1 MPASPKTSADSAI
14 IAALQANNPFERPP
28 VVKEQNV
35 WGESFPD
42 IASLNAE
49 ASDSVFNALKKL
61 RSADSSLDKVMS
73 VVLTSDR
80 GVGKSH
86 VIKRIRK
93 RLQATGE
100 GVFIY
105 ASADR
110 YGDLNL
116 VNALFQQ
123 SIAESLEQVGGEGVT
138 QWQEIAVL
146 MVAEALRANRSS
158 ATVPAPAD
166 MVKKFDKAL
175 QKNRAKGND
184 LVGDLVKVI
193 RRLKPNADP
202 YILRA
207 IVWTLSEERGSF
219 AVKWLA
225 GEQLEAQDAID
236 LRLPPNHKTEEE
248 TNATAL
254 STTVRL
260 ISLIGEYKSVLIFFD
275 ELDTI
280 AIDSDGYPTAF
291 VILDLVKRLFGSLS
305 PSGKAKGIV
314 ILTVLLPDLWRH
326 VEQAKFAST
335 EKISSRGKPISL
347 GYLNAESANELAA
360 LTLKK
365 FYSKK
370 GIVPPTPVYPLAE
383 AEITAF
389 GRGKPSPREALKW
402 FAAQLNEKI
411 AGRIPSLPPKE
422 RFEQAYQNALSQ
434 FDSDDLND
442 NAQIASALRFG
453 FQKLVEIDRIKD
465 QPIEG
470 VILRSIKDITP
481 KSKNGGRLNFKVVGK
496 ENGEPVVIGISVLQD
511 THGISVGAGFRR
523 LLDTAT
529 FGLSRGCLV
538 RSRERKIKRNW
549 DSYDYYQ
556 QLIEAGGEWIDLKEG
571 EIKPLLSLQY
581 VYEQHEKFDLTIKRL
596 DSFAFTRNLLQS
608 NPLIQEILSRPE
620 GAVVEEVL
628 EGDELEHLSDSVD
641 LERFESDLAN
651 DLADDDDDDG
661 EKEAEVQADLQEF
674 AEALSV

>member
-1 MPASPKTSADSAI
+1 M
-14 IAALQANNPFERPP
+14 
-28 VVKEQNV
+28 
-35 WGESFPD
+35 
-42 IASLNAE
+42 
-49 ASDSVFNALKKL
+49 
-61 RSADSSLDKVMS
+61 
-73 VVLTSDR
+73 
-80 GVGKSH
+80 GKSH

-116 VNALFQQ
+116 VNALFQK

-146 MVAEALRANRSS
+146 MVAEALRANRSG
-158 ATVPAPAD
+158 ATVPAPVD
-166 MVKKFDKAL
+166 MVKKFDRAL

-184 LVGDLVKVI
+184 LVGDLVRII

-236 LRLPPNHKTEEE
+236 LRLPPNNKTEEE
-248 TNATAL
+248 TNASAL
-254 STTVRL
+254 STIVRL
-260 ISLIGEYKSVLIFFD
+260 TSLIGEYKSVLICFD

-280 AIDSDGYPTAF
+280 AADNNGYPTAF
-291 VILDLVKRLFGSLS
+291 VILDLVKRLFDSVS
-305 PSGKAKGIV
+305 PSEKEKGIV

-326 VEQAKFAST
+326 VEQMKIASA

-347 GYLNAESANELAA
+347 EYLNAESANELAA

-370 GIVPPTPVYPLAE
+370 GIIPPTPVYPLVE
-383 AEITAF
+383 TEIAAF

-411 AGRIPSLPPKE
+411 AGKVPVLPPKE
-422 RFEQAYQNALSQ
+422 RFEKAYQNAVSQ

-442 NAQIASALRFG
+442 NVQVASALQFG
-453 FQKLVEIDRIKD
+453 FQKLVEIDRLKD
-465 QPIEG
+465 QPIES
-470 VILRSIKDITP
+470 VILRSIEDITP
-481 KSKNGGRLNFKVVGK
+481 KSKNDGRLNFKIVGE

-511 THGISVGAGFRR
+511 THGLSVGAGFRR
-523 LLDTAT
+523 LLDTET

-549 DSYDYYQ
+549 DSYNYYQ
-556 QLIEAGGEWIDLKEG
+556 QLIEAGGEWVDLKEA

-596 DSFAFTRNLLQS
+596 DSFAFTRNLLQG
-608 NPLIQEILSRPE
+608 NPLIKEILSRPE
-620 GAVVEEVL
+620 GAIAEEVL
-628 EGDELEHLSDSVD
+628 EGDELEHLSSSVD
-641 LERFESDLAN
+641 LETFESDLAN
-651 DLADDDDDDG
+651 DLAVNDNDDG
-661 EKEAEVQADLQEF
+661 EQEAEVQADIQEF
-674 AEALSV
+674 AEALAV

>member
-1 MPASPKTSADSAI
+1 MPVLHKTSADSTI

-28 VVKEQNV
+28 VVREQNV

-61 RSADSSLDKVMS
+61 RTADSSLGKVTS
-73 VVLTSDR
+73 IVFTSDR
-80 GVGKSH
+80 GVGKTH

-146 MVAEALRANRSS
+146 MVAEALRANRPG

-175 QKNRAKGND
+175 LKNRAKGND

-236 LRLPPNHKTEEE
+236 LRLPPNYKTEKE
-248 TNATAL
+248 TNASAL
-254 STTVRL
+254 STIVRL
-260 ISLIGEYKSVLIFFD
+260 ISLIGTYKSVLICFD

-291 VILDLVKRLFGSLS
+291 VILDLVKKLFDSLS
-305 PSGKAKGIV
+305 QSEKAKGIV
-314 ILTVLLPDLWRH
+314 ILTVLLPDLWRQ
-326 VEQAKFAST
+326 VEQMKFASA

-347 GYLNAESANELAA
+347 EYLNAESANELAA
-360 LTLKK
+360 LTLRK

-370 GIVPPTPVYPLAE
+370 GIVPSTPVYPLAE

-402 FAAQLNEKI
+402 FAVELNKKI
-411 AGRIPSLPPKE
+411 AGQDPPLPPKE

-434 FDSDDLND
+434 FDPDDLSD

-453 FQKLVEIDRIKD
+453 FQKIVEIDKLKD

-470 VILRSIKDITP
+470 VILRSIEDITP
-481 KSKNGGRLNFKVVGK
+481 KSKNNGRLNFKAVGE

-523 LLDTAT
+523 LLDTET

-556 QLIEAGGEWIDLKEG
+556 QLIEAGGEWVDLKEE

-596 DSFAFTRNLLQS
+596 DSFAFTRDLLQS
-608 NPLIQEILSRPE
+608 NLLIREILSRPE
-620 GAVVEEVL
+620 GAIVEEAC
-628 EGDELEHLSDSVD
+628 EGDELEHLSDNVE
-641 LERFESDLAN
+641 LETFESDLAN
-651 DLADDDDDDG
+651 DLAIDDDD

-674 AEALSV
+674 AEALAV